1 MRKCL
6 IAVLIAGGAAVFAAE
21 VIPLGVMD
29 GFYRNTA
36 VLDRTLAPAGLM
48 WEIPEWMTQTDFPY
62 VKKPFPKELPFTDGI
77 TVVRLLGG
85 WMDPKLD
92 PQRTN
97 DPNDLAGRDEAGKVF
112 YRWDLLKARLDP
124 YIEQGYELTLV
135 LDNVPHCLP
144 EPKRVDSGKHFGQ
157 VAPPRDMTEWYAFI
171 RAMCAEIKRLYG
183 NEIQTRLRFRM
194 GTEMQDD
201 RRFAGT
207 FEEYCQVY
215 DHAAKAVKEVF
226 PEAKFGPF
234 NRSMPQGSFETFDG
248 LVSGN
253 VGLLKLAEHCANGTN
268 TATGAIG
275 SPFDFAPRSLYYFSS
290 MRDDGRLINI
300 QPDERLPEFL
310 RMWEAIE
317 AVSPR
322 YKGISREVHEFGS
335 HLNTEGGIYG
345 LDTGARG
352 AAQNLDT
359 IIGLKEIGTD
369 RIWHW
374 ELFEKIDNDKT
385 LLMSQGWLY
394 CVFERMRGGR
404 LYSLPVQ
411 TDAEPGTRARAFL
424 SVKENEAVL
433 TVAHWNPDRVRRQ
446 GGKVRIRFPAAVM
459 SSDWRPSGSLSL
471 NESSSVYNVIRRDLK
486 AARQLAQ
493 AHLEH
498 RGEPATTVSA
508 VGNYTVMSADRAQG
522 RRFVAADWSRYEQLM
537 HESLQ
542 LTEFKGTVETKT
554 GGSEISFEA
563 ASPSVTVIVF
573 E

>member
-1 MRKCL
+1 MVSTGLVCS
-6 IAVLIAGGAAVFAAE
+6 AAFADEA
-21 VIPLGVMD
+21 IPLGKMD

-36 VLDRTLAPAGLM
+36 VLDRTLAPAALM
-48 WEIPEWMTQTDFPY
+48 WKIPDWMPQTDFPY
-62 VKKPFPKELPFTDGI
+62 TKKPFEKELPFTDGI

-234 NRSMPQGSFETFDG
+234 NRSMPQGNFQNFGG

-253 VGLLKLAEHCANGTN
+253 VGLLKLADHCAHGTN

-290 MRDDGRLINI
+290 IRDDGTLINI

-310 RMWEAIE
+310 KMWEAIE
-317 AVSPR
+317 EISPR
-322 YKGISREVHEFGS
+322 YKEISREVHEFGS

-359 IIGLKEIGTD
+359 IIGLKEIDTD

-374 ELFEKIDNDKT
+374 ELFEKIDNEKN

-394 CVFERMRGGR
+394 CVFERMRGGQ
-404 LYSLPVQ
+404 LYSLPVK
-411 TDAEPGTRARAFL
+411 TDSEPGTRARAFL

-433 TVAHWNPDRVRRQ
+433 TVAHWNPDRVKHQSARLTLTLPR
-446 GGKVRIRFPAAVM
+446 
-459 SSDWRPSGSLSL
+459 SDLQPSGMLSFTEE
-471 NESSSVYNVIRRDLK
+471 NSVYDVIRDDFKSAGLLDPK
-486 AARQLAQ
+486 HLA
-493 AHLEH
+493 H
-498 RGEPATTVSA
+498 RGEPATTVA
-508 VGNYTVMSADRAQG
+508 TAGYTAMAADRVQG
-522 RRFVAADWSRYEQLM
+522 KAFVSNHWKKYEQLM
-537 HESLQ
+537 RNALKLSD
-542 LTEFKGTVETKT
+542 FNGTVKKKT
-554 GGSEISFEA
+554 GGVEISFEA

>member
-1 MRKCL
+1 
-6 IAVLIAGGAAVFAAE
+6 
-21 VIPLGVMD
+21 MD
-29 GFYRNTA
+29 GFYRYTA

-62 VKKPFPKELPFTDGI
+62 VKKPFEKELPFTDGC

-85 WMDPKLD
+85 WMDSKQD
-92 PQRTN
+92 PHRTN
-97 DPNDLAGRDEAGKVF
+97 DPNDLAGRDEDGNIF

-124 YIEQGYELTLV
+124 YVEQGYELTLV
-135 LDNVPHCLP
+135 LDNVPHCFPAP
-144 EPKRVDSGKHFGQ
+144 ERVDSVKHYGQ
-157 VAPPRDMTEWYAFI
+157 VAPPRDMIEWYKFI
-171 RAMCAEIKRLYG
+171 HALCDEMKRLYG
-183 NEIQTRLRFRM
+183 SEIQTRLRFRM

-234 NRSMPQGSFETFDG
+234 NRSMPQGNFQNFGG

-253 VGLLKLAEHCANGTN
+253 VGLLKLADHCAHGTN
-268 TATGAIG
+268 TATGQLG
-275 SPFDFAPRSLYYFSS
+275 SPFDFAPRSFYYFSS
-290 MRDDGRLINI
+290 MKENGSLGNI

-322 YKGISREVHEFGS
+322 YQGISREVQEFGA

-374 ELFEKIDNDKT
+374 ELFEKIDNEKT
-385 LLMSQGWLY
+385 LLMSQGWLD
-394 CVFERMRGGR
+394 CVFERMRGGQ
-404 LYSLPVQ
+404 LYSLPVKM
-411 TDAEPGTRARAFL
+411 DSEPGTRARAFL

-433 TVAHWNPDRVRRQ
+433 TVAHWNPDRVKRQ
-446 GGKVRIRFPAAVM
+446 SGAVEITIPSDVM
-459 SSDWRPSGSLSL
+459 SSSWQPSGSLSM
-471 NESSSVYNVIRRDLK
+471 NESNSVYDVIRRDLK
-486 AARQLAQ
+486 AAGQLAK

-508 VGNYTVMSADRAQG
+508 AGNYTVMSADRAQG
-522 RRFVAADWSRYEQLM
+522 QRVVADDWVRYEQLM
-537 HESLQ
+537 RESLT
-542 LTEFKGTVETKT
+542 LTEFKGTVQKKS
-554 GGSEISFEA
+554 GGAEVSFEA
-563 ASPSVTVIVF
+563 ANPSVSVF
-573 E
+573 VLETAK